1 MWNVA
6 DGEHL
11 TVLGNTVNNISIR
24 PCAFFDDNVTV
35 ASAQM
40 EGKVTVSVCVC
51 VPGFRFTVW
60 LSIIRV
66 GAKYFRKYL
75 SKVQVL
81 SENTQVQV
89 QVHVHSLGT

>member
-51 VPGFRFTVW
+51 VPGFMIYCMAEYVSGLGRSTFE
-60 LSIIRV
+60 SI
-66 GAKYFRKYL
+66 
-75 SKVQVL
+75 
-81 SENTQVQV
+81 
-89 QVHVHSLGT
+89 

>member
-11 TVLGNTVNNISIR
+11 TVLANTVNNISIR

-40 EGKVTVSVCVC
+40 EGKVTVSVIQCVC
-51 VPGFRFTVW
+51 VCVCVHVHACVCAPGFRFTVW
-60 LSIIRV
+60 LSNVCWNSLCSLLHTSYYI
-66 GAKYFRKYL
+66 
-75 SKVQVL
+75 
-81 SENTQVQV
+81 
-89 QVHVHSLGT
+89 HV